1 MNHIRFSRFNGYSER
16 LLGRLRGHGF
26 IRDVTILGMGIGG
39 AQVIAVA
46 AAPVLTRLYS
56 PHDLGILALFT
67 AASAIFTIAATGRYE
82 MAIALPKSDADAA
95 NILGLSCLI
104 VLLMASLAAVTLTMA
119 GHALI
124 QTFGAPELDPFLF
137 LIPVAVLA
145 IGLYQP
151 LPWWAARRQQY
162 RQSSVSQILRSTG
175 GTGVQIALGLAK
187 SGPVGL
193 ILGTIIGQ
201 LIAISFLA
209 AQVGRRDGQLI
220 AASVSLKEMW
230 RLGRDL
236 RDFPKFN
243 MPRAVLYSM
252 AQTVPP
258 ILLVMYFDAAV
269 AGVYWLATR
278 VCQMPITILGETVRQ
293 VLYQRAAA
301 QFNRGEGLLEMLTK
315 STVGLV
321 FIMAVPFFITV
332 FYAPALF
339 AIAFGEEWAQAG
351 IFSQWLVIPSALDF
365 ICGPSVTLIPIYGY
379 QRLLLV
385 FDCLTLVPRLA
396 VIPLISYFG
405 GDVTAIAAY
414 SIANTIFHM
423 CILGFVFLHAWRHR
437 CSVVRAASAK
447 A

>member
-1 MNHIRFSRFNGYSER
+1 MNHSRFSWFNNVSER

-26 IRDVTILGMGIGG
+26 IRDVTILGMGMGG

-46 AAPVLTRLYS
+46 ASPVLTRLYT

-104 VLLMASLAAVTLTMA
+104 VLLMALLAAVTLTMA

-162 RQSSVSQILRSTG
+162 RQSSVSQILRSIG

-193 ILGTIIGQ
+193 ILGTIVGQ

-209 AQVGRRDGQLI
+209 AQVWRRDGQLI
-220 AASVSLKEMW
+220 GASVSLKEMW

-258 ILLVMYFDAAV
+258 ILLVMYFDTAV
-269 AGVYWLATR
+269 AGMYWLATR

-321 FIMAVPFFITV
+321 FIMAVPFFVTV
-332 FYAPALF
+332 FYAPAVF
-339 AIAFGEEWAQAG
+339 EIAFGEEWAQAG

-365 ICGPSVTLIPIYGY
+365 ICGPCVTLVPIYGC
-379 QRLLLV
+379 QRLLFV
-385 FDCLTLVPRLA
+385 FESLTLVPRLA
-396 VIPLISYFG
+396 IIPLVSYV
-405 GDVTAIAAY
+405 GDDAATIAIY
-414 SIANTIFHM
+414 SVAGALFHL
-423 CILGFVFLHAWRHR
+423 CVLAFVFLHTWKHHASLTRTA
-437 CSVVRAASAK
+437 SVEA
-447 A
+447 